1 MNPNHLHVLQHSL
14 GCDEFGRSK
23 SRGADEGDGCM
34 GYYRN
39 RFVTDTPGADGKACL
54 ELVAQ
59 GYMTDHGPQKLAG
72 GMHCF
77 TVTKAG
83 EQVMREASPQPPK
96 ISRSRRRY
104 LAFLHADCGLKFGEW
119 LKTKWAK
126 EVQ

>member
-1 MNPNHLHVLQHSL
+1 MNPNHLHILQHSL

-39 RFVTDTPGADGKACL
+39 RFVTDCACDDGKACL
-54 ELVAQ
+54 ELVAL
-59 GYMTDHGPQKLAG
+59 GYMHDHGPQAIAG

-83 EQVMREASPQPPK
+83 EQAMREASPQPPK
-96 ISRSRRRY
+96 VSRSRRRY
-104 LAFLHADCGLKFGEW
+104 LAFLAADGTMSFGQW
-119 LKTKWAK
+119 LKTSYAK
-126 EVQ
+126 EVV